1 MAAYMGCDLRKL
13 NFINAVIL
21 VQDMLEIML
30 PVEGNHRHSVL
41 VQKEKTGIAVDHRL
55 LIWSFPVIYDPP
67 ETIHNL
73 LAHRNISFTTLGF
86 RIFDDIFHI
95 TLALELMIH
104 TNPLFLEINIRQSQA
119 AELRDPQSRIEQNIN
134 SIVILAVAVVFL
146 DKFQECPFLCTGDGF
161 SGHAV
166 IDNYRCQFKPK
177 RIFSYCYGARLRTRY
192 SAGNDD

>member
-86 RIFDDIFHI
+86 RIFDDIFHPSCFEICTHKLEKGVCAYISQNTKNPHGRSPVKERKDCEDFHYAAFIGMKDIHASRSGPI
-95 TLALELMIH
+95 TQLSDRTAEESFSC
-104 TNPLFLEINIRQSQA
+104 NSFLRWYLVIKNI
-119 AELRDPQSRIEQNIN
+119 
-134 SIVILAVAVVFL
+134 
-146 DKFQECPFLCTGDGF
+146 
-161 SGHAV
+161 
-166 IDNYRCQFKPK
+166 
-177 RIFSYCYGARLRTRY
+177 
-192 SAGNDD
+192 